1 MKTRRIWEEFQR
13 TRRLDVEDYEALIL
27 ADVNLREEIR
37 QRAKS
42 IRDQV
47 FGKGVFIRGLI
58 EVSNICANDCYY
70 CGIRRS
76 NSSVSRYRLD
86 YEEIFSRAKLGVSLG
101 FRTFVLQGGE
111 THPLDVDGFSAL
123 LRRMKKELGDVA
135 ITLSLGEHEEEVYR
149 TLFEAG
155 ADRYLLR
162 HETANPTHYARLHP
176 ETMTLEH
183 RMACL
188 ESLKK
193 IGYQVGCG
201 WMVGSPHQTS
211 EDLARDLKF
220 AEELQPHMCGIGPF
234 LPQQDTPFRDESPGD
249 VEMVCHLL
257 SLLRVGHPKLLLP
270 ATTALGTAKEGGRE
284 RGILCGANVIMPN
297 LSPPQVRAD
306 YRLYDN
312 KLATGLESAENV
324 RQLNEQ
330 LGKIG
335 YHIAMGRG
343 DAPGWRKKE

>member
-13 TRRLDVEDYEALIL
+13 TRRLDVENYEALIL
-27 ADVNLREEIR
+27 APSDLREEIR
-37 QRAKS
+37 QRAKAV
-42 IRDQV
+42 REQV

-58 EVSNICANDCYY
+58 EVSNVCANDCYY

-76 NSSVSRYRLD
+76 NSRVSRYRLD
-86 YEEIFSRAKLGVSLG
+86 YDEIFSRAQLGVRLG

-111 THPLDVDGFSAL
+111 THPLDVDGLSSL

-135 ITLSLGEHEEEVYR
+135 ITLSLGEHDEESYR
-149 TLFEAG
+149 ALYKAG

-162 HETANPTHYARLHP
+162 HETANPSHYASLHP
-176 ETMTLEH
+176 KEMTLQS

-188 ESLKK
+188 ETLKR

-201 WMVGSPHQTS
+201 WMVGSPGQTS

-220 AEELQPHMCGIGPF
+220 TEDLRPHMCGIGPF
-234 LPQQDTPFRDESPGD
+234 LPQKDTPFGDEAPGD
-249 VEMVCHLL
+249 VEMVYHLL
-257 SLLRVGHPKLLLP
+257 SLLRVGHPNLLLP
-270 ATTALGTAKEGGRE
+270 ATTALGSARKGGRE
-284 RGILCGANVIMPN
+284 WGILCGANVIMPN
-297 LSPPQVRAD
+297 LSPPQVRGD
-306 YRLYDN
+306 YKLYDH

-324 RQLNEQ
+324 RELNKE

-335 YHIAMGRG
+335 YHIEMGRG
-343 DAPGWRKKE
+343 DASGWRKKE